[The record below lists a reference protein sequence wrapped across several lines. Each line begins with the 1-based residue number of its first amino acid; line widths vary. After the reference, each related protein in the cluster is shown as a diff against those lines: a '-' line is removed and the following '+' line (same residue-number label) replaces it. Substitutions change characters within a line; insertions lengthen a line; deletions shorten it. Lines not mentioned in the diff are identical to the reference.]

1 MISAWHLL
9 WIVPV
14 AGTIGFLISAF
25 LSTIP
30 DEDGEYNEDEYEHEY
45 DEDEEF

>member
-14 AGTIGFLISAF
+14 SVWVGMFIIALVSGNKDECG
-25 LSTIP
+25 
-30 DEDGEYNEDEYEHEY
+30 EDGQ
-45 DEDEEF
+45 